1 MASTSTWSAQSE
13 ALSCPVCQDIFKD
26 PVLLPCSHS
35 FCNDCVK
42 TWWKTKKSRECPLC
56 KAVSIRKLPPRNLV
70 LKTLCESYLLEMDSE
85 VFCRLHNERLRL
97 FCQDDQTPVCLVCR
111 DSRLHTNHRFSPVN
125 EAAERLRKDLGDYLS
140 PLQEKVK
147 LFNEV
152 KLNWDK
158 IDEEIKTQARET
170 ETKIKQEFSEIRE
183 FLELE
188 EAIRLAGLKDEEEQK
203 RGMMKDKIAGLTAQI
218 KAMESTINTI
228 EEGLRDDD
236 TALLFKVKALKSVT
250 ERPLPDDPEQLTDA
264 RVDVAKHLGNM
275 RVSVWW
281 KMKNVVSYTPVILN
295 PNTAHPELHMSNDLT
310 NVRCG
315 PKQTFAATPER
326 MKQHRSVLGA
336 KGFTSGCHSWDVQVR
351 DNHVWALGVI
361 AQDAQRTG
369 NILSGL
375 WMLRCCNDKFTAFS
389 PSCSGSVLP
398 LRHRLWRVRVHLD
411 CDKGRLSFIDL
422 DTNKAIHTF
431 THAFTSRLFPYFNT
445 WSDHPLKIMPRNLFN
460 SNAIV

>member
-1 MASTSTWSAQSE
+1 
-13 ALSCPVCQDIFKD
+13 
-26 PVLLPCSHS
+26 
-35 FCNDCVK
+35 
-42 TWWKTKKSRECPLC
+42 
-56 KAVSIRKLPPRNLV
+56 
-70 LKTLCESYLLEMDSE
+70 
-85 VFCRLHNERLRL
+85 
-97 FCQDDQTPVCLVCR
+97 
-111 DSRLHTNHRFSPVN
+111 
-125 EAAERLRKDLGDYLS
+125 
-140 PLQEKVK
+140 
-147 LFNEV
+147 
-152 KLNWDK
+152 
-158 IDEEIKTQARET
+158 
-170 ETKIKQEFSEIRE
+170 
-183 FLELE
+183 
-188 EAIRLAGLKDEEEQK
+188 
-203 RGMMKDKIAGLTAQI
+203 
-218 KAMESTINTI
+218 MESTINTI
-228 EEGLRDDD
+228 EGGLRDND
-236 TALLFKVKALKSVT
+236 TALLFKVKALKSAA
-250 ERPLPDDPEQLTDA
+250 ERPLPDDPEQLTDV
-264 RVDVAKHLGNM
+264 RVNVAKHLGNM

-281 KMKNVVSYTPVILN
+281 KMKSVVSYTPVILN

-369 NILSGL
+369 DILSGL

-460 SNAIV
+460 SNPIV